1 MTDLKQTLSN
11 QEIKHFRSIAHGL
24 KPIVTIAQNGLSE
37 NVMKE
42 LERALGQH
50 ELIKIKVHAEDRET
64 RRELIAQTCDQT
76 GATLIQT
83 IGLVAVIYRPS
94 RKPDPKLSNIL
105 RFAQAA
111 H

>member
-1 MTDLKQTLSN
+1 MTDSKQTLNN
-11 QEIKHFRSIAHGL
+11 QELKQFRTIAHGL

-37 NVMKE
+37 NVLKE

-50 ELIKIKVHAEDRET
+50 ELIKVKIHAEDRDA
-64 RRELIAQTCDQT
+64 RRELIDQTCSQT
-76 GATLIQT
+76 GATLVQR
-83 IGLVAVIYRPS
+83 IGLIAVLYRPA

-105 RFAQAA
+105 RFAQTA